1 MSGWQLHEADTLAW
15 LQAYDGE
22 PFAGMIAEPPYSSG
36 GATRGDRTAST
47 GSKYIQSGAAREL
60 PDFAGDTRDQRS
72 FILWCSLWLQSAWM
86 KSREGATAWIF
97 CDWRQLAGMTDAV
110 QCGGWVFRG
119 IAPWNKGEGTR
130 PQLGRPRAQCEY
142 MLFCTRGAHKPHE
155 GAPAMPGFFSCG
167 SPKERYHM
175 TEKPVALIREAV
187 QSVPP
192 GGLVLDPFAGS
203 GAHMEGIVR
212 EGRRV
217 IGLEI
222 VPEIAAIARARMR
235 GLDSERTTAE
245 VRSGQGALS
254 FDGDPLR
261 DPS

>member
-1 MSGWQLHEADTLAW
+1 MSGWQLHAADTLAW

-22 PFAGMIAEPPYSSG
+22 PFDGMIADPPYSSG
-36 GATRGDRTAST
+36 GATRGERNAST
-47 GSKYIQSGAAREL
+47 GSKYVQHGSKREL
-60 PDFAGDTRDQRS
+60 PDFAGDNRDQRS
-72 FILWCSLWLQSAWM
+72 FVLWSTLWLQSAWM

-97 CDWRQLAGMTDAV
+97 CDWRQLPSATDAV
-110 QCGGWVFRG
+110 QCGGWVLRG
-119 IAPWNKGEGTR
+119 IVPWDKGMAR
-130 PQLGRPRAQCEY
+130 PQGPGRPKPQCEY
-142 MLFCTRGAHKPHE
+142 VLFCTRGDHVGYD
-155 GAPAMPGFFSCG
+155 GAPYMTGLFRHNAP
-167 SPKERYHM
+167 RDRHHM

-222 VPEIAAIARARMR
+222 VPEIAAIARARMQ